1 MPLYRPKVDGLSLGD
16 CDTNQWG
23 YRSHSIMPWCQA
35 QSMEKKNQKIH
46 TVQPSSILM
55 PHEIWQFPP
64 ASLVSC
70 PVALIK
76 GMLLS
81 LDSRPAPVSFPRVRS
96 GYKYLSW
103 PCISRYTVMKIKK
116 YNIGLCCQCVLF
128 PKCLLS
134 FSFIGTF
141 SPHFQGAMSGYQRK
155 ESEGWMSHSFWT
167 DISVSRDEEHLG
179 KIVTFNFYIYKSNTC
194 VS

>member
-1 MPLYRPKVDGLSLGD
+1 MTPISEATDP
-16 CDTNQWG
+16 T
-23 YRSHSIMPWCQA
+23 SIMPWRQA

-96 GYKYLSW
+96 GYKHLSW
-103 PCISRYTVMKIKK
+103 PRISRYTFMKIKK

-141 SPHFQGAMSGYQRK
+141 SPHLPRGHVRI
-155 ESEGWMSHSFWT
+155 SEKGVWRLN
-167 DISVSRDEEHLG
+167 VSLILNRH
-179 KIVTFNFYIYKSNTC
+179 FCF
-194 VS
+194 